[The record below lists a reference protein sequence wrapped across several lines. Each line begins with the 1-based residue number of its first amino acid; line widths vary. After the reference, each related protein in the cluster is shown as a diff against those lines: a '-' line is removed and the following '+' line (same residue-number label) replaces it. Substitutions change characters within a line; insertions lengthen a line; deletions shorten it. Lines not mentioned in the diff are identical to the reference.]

1 VPFFCFL
8 SAKDYSGK
16 WPGRVVTY
24 DMFNSVFYND
34 DGTFRKEPLK
44 ETIAGSE
51 YSYDYDPKFGE
62 ARLTISDSLDYI
74 FAIIRRT
81 TSCNLIMLVREPQYN
96 PTNDLDTDNWFV
108 MKTDSEMLDWMIKR
122 FPRVA
127 ERMIWDLGN

>member
-1 VPFFCFL
+1 
-8 SAKDYSGK
+8 
-16 WPGRVVTY
+16 
-24 DMFNSVFYND
+24 M
-34 DGTFRKEPLK
+34 
-44 ETIAGSE
+44 
-51 YSYDYDPKFGE
+51 
-62 ARLTISDSLDYI
+62 